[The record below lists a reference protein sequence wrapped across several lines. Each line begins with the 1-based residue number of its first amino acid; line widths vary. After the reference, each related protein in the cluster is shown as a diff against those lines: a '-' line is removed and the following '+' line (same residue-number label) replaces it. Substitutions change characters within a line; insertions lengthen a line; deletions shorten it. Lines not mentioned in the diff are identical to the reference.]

1 MHNTSTSSIN
11 PVGAQATN
19 EPEIRL
25 HHDGR
30 VSYKD
35 NKPAHRPGCPL
46 CKASPRRTLAKF
58 ASGAVV
64 QYRQCPS
71 CNWHSIARPY
81 APRGLTQLEIAFTAA
96 GLNGNTKQ

>member
-1 MHNTSTSSIN
+1 MHNTNTSSIN

-35 NKPAHRPGCPL
+35 NKPALRLGVL
-46 CKASPRRTLAKF
+46 S
-58 ASGAVV
+58 
-64 QYRQCPS
+64 
-71 CNWHSIARPY
+71 ARPRL
-81 APRGLTQLEIAFTAA
+81 APPWPSSPAVPSFSIGNALAATGTASRA
-96 GLNGNTKQ
+96 HTPRAD